1 MLRLAPGQP
10 GYCELVLLL
19 AELDR
24 AAGQF
29 WLLRGIA
36 EAANHVY
43 EGLVRAEWAGLSDLE
58 RIVYLAQAQQE
69 AEAKER
75 ARVLEA
81 DAKGRAR
88 LLEVDP
94 EAETVPGLPGLPAE
108 SAMTPGRVPAEPAA
122 VPVPPPPVFGAF
134 LNAAALPSGD
144 AACSEGPLSSLLA
157 AAAART
163 LPSHPGV
170 CNSAYSPALL
180 AAVGL
185 LPAETL
191 AGWLAHASMGP
202 PFAGLV
208 QELVGASAAPSS
220 DHVFALQSLAAAAPG
235 HAAPAAL
242 AAAALLG
249 RLARPV
255 GLAEVVHTLLLG
267 ANYLDPL
274 VAEALAAV
282 YGGSAQGAAAALRAA
297 SLRWA
302 AGAAGGSSSG
312 SAGASLGLAPASQ
325 AQHQPQQPPAPS
337 GSSRRY
343 AGADPGS
350 ARFRRGLPARADGRA
365 LTEQEVLQLAAACG
379 LYTDSRQA
387 FWLFGTSGARIGLA
401 LRPLGGG
408 GVINFWLRQAKLTI
422 AGNTEVRERLLEA
435 VLAWT

>member
-1 MLRLAPGQP
+1 MP
-10 GYCELVLLL
+10 
-19 AELDR
+19 
-24 AAGQF
+24 
-29 WLLRGIA
+29 
-36 EAANHVY
+36 
-43 EGLVRAEWAGLSDLE
+43 
-58 RIVYLAQAQQE
+58 
-69 AEAKER
+69 
-75 ARVLEA
+75 
-81 DAKGRAR
+81 
-88 LLEVDP
+88 VDP

-134 LNAAALPSGD
+134 LNAAALPSSSSSSSSSSAAPGSPLSPAPPASPGAPHCSGD

-208 QELVGASAAPSS
+208 QELVGALAAPSS

-282 YGGSAQGAAAALRAA
+282 YGALHRVPLLPSVPQVCAGLRAQ
-297 SLRWA
+297 R
-302 AGAAGGSSSG
+302 
-312 SAGASLGLAPASQ
+312 
-325 AQHQPQQPPAPS
+325 
-337 GSSRRY
+337 
-343 AGADPGS
+343 
-350 ARFRRGLPARADGRA
+350 
-365 LTEQEVLQLAAACG
+365 
-379 LYTDSRQA
+379 
-387 FWLFGTSGARIGLA
+387 
-401 LRPLGGG
+401 
-408 GVINFWLRQAKLTI
+408 
-422 AGNTEVRERLLEA
+422 
-435 VLAWT
+435 